1 MNSTDLSSLFL
12 NLFFTHVDVQ
22 LTCNSAF
29 EGGDWLLVRH
39 SSFSGTTPKWYR
51 ATDGLRGTDVYGYPG
66 QSEYSVYFRDLMK
79 PESELLF
86 VVG

>member
-1 MNSTDLSSLFL
+1 MVDLGWSAA
-12 NLFFTHVDVQ
+12 DVQ

-29 EGGDWLLVRH
+29 EGGDWLLVRYK
-39 SSFSGTTPKWYR
+39 SLTSDDRRWYQ

-86 VVG
+86 VIG